1 MKAALRTVLPRTAG
15 AVVLG
20 AGAGFLAASFA
31 LQGSAGVEWVLLGG
45 IGTALSIMLVPVTQ
59 RVLAVHHVTAYGLP
73 GIKLPAAP
81 QAWVPSVL
89 AGASLLGT
97 AAILN
102 AGWSVLWWILWLAA
116 IGAAMA
122 GVGGYAFWLARQ
134 RGRRWPAV
142 QRALGSFG
150 PEFLIYTGRKDG
162 GAYQIEQWLGPLKE
176 LGVPFAV
183 VTRHNE
189 AADALRR
196 RPALAG
202 IPLVA
207 CLNTAELDK
216 VIAPTVRATFYV
228 NSVASNIN
236 MVSYRHLTHVYL
248 GHGDSDKEIS
258 AHPVHAMY
266 DRIFVAGQAAIERY
280 HANNVLIPEEKFAVV
295 GRPQLRGAHKGPRQR
310 TPDEAPTVLY
320 APTWLGYNNA
330 STLSSLEH
338 AGPYIQ
344 RLLSRGARIIF
355 RPHPFSVKSAE
366 ERRLVA
372 AVDEELRRHGGPHM
386 ASGAA
391 RSADLV
397 ELFNASDALVT
408 DVSSV
413 LVDYTVTGK
422 PIGVIAWTNED
433 LAERYPSLRAAQ
445 LMRSPE
451 DAEVLLDAAERSLN
465 PLSRIAAGY
474 QSRSECFE
482 TTVREILATD
492 ASEALVTVP
501 AAAAVDTEA
510 ITSAG

>member
-1 MKAALRTVLPRTAG
+1 VKAALRTVVSRTAG

-20 AGAGFLAASFA
+20 IGAGVLAASLA
-31 LQGSAGVEWVLLGG
+31 LDGSTGLGWVLLGG
-45 IGTALSIMLVPVTQ
+45 IGTALSVVLVPITH
-59 RVLAVHHVTAYGLP
+59 RVLAVHHVTAYNLP
-73 GIKLPAAP
+73 GIKLPVTP

-102 AGWSVLWWILWLAA
+102 AGWSLVWWILWLAA
-116 IGAAMA
+116 IGAAMT

-142 QRALGSFG
+142 QQSLESYG
-150 PEFLIYTGRKDG
+150 PQFLIYTGRKDG
-162 GAYQIEQWLGPLKE
+162 GAYQIEQWLGPLKK

-183 VTRHNE
+183 VTRHND

-196 RPALAG
+196 LPALAG
-202 IPLVA
+202 VPLIA

-216 VIAPTVRATFYV
+216 VIAPTVRAVFYV

-266 DRIFVAGQAAIERY
+266 DKIFVAGQAAIERY
-280 HANNVLIPEEKFAVV
+280 RSHNVHIPEEKFAVV
-295 GRPQLRGAHKGPRQR
+295 GRPQLRGAHRGPRKRGQ
-310 TPDEAPTVLY
+310 DEPLTVLY
-320 APTWLGYNNA
+320 APTWLGYNDA

-338 AGPYIQ
+338 ARQYIQ
-344 RLLSRGARIIF
+344 RLLASGARIVF
-355 RPHPFSVKSAE
+355 RPHPFSVKSSD

-372 AVDEELRRHGGPHM
+372 AVDALLLRHGGSHM
-386 ASGAA
+386 LSNQA
-391 RSADLV
+391 RAADLV
-397 ELFNASDALVT
+397 ELFNESDALLT

-413 LVDYTVTGK
+413 LVDYTFTGK
-422 PIGVIAWTNED
+422 PIGVIAWTRD
-433 LAERYPSLRAAQ
+433 QMAERYPSLRAAQ
-445 LMRSPE
+445 LLLSPE
-451 DAEVLLDAAERSLN
+451 DADVLLDCARRGTNLRGGVAS
-465 PLSRIAAGY
+465 GY
-474 QSRSECFE
+474 QGQAASFE
-482 TTVREILATD
+482 TAVWAVLA
-492 ASEALVTVP
+492 ARPGEENAALP
-501 AAAAVDTEA
+501 AATVDPEA